1 MKNQK
6 KEITINQLEEIK
18 KEIKQNK
25 EKALIKNIDKYKLI
39 LTNVLIAITAILY
52 IWLIIG
58 LGNSLNTITFLSNM
72 KILIIIE
79 IISVIAMFEISNKN
93 QSKSLFF
100 RAIEAFTLTSFTM
113 ILYGLYGRE
122 NPNIRYFVIGIVSI
136 IFGYY
141 VIKSLIINFKKE

>member
-79 IISVIAMFEISNKN
+79 IISAIAMFEISNKN

-100 RAIEAFTLTSFTM
+100 RAIEAFTLISFTM

-122 NPNIRYFVIGIVSI
+122 NPNIRYFVIGMVSI